1 MVLKGFE
8 SRLERMVEGAFAR
21 VFRSGLRPVELGRRL
36 ARAMDDER
44 SIDVRGRTIAPN
56 TFVVRLSEEDDERF
70 AEVADTLVRE
80 LADAAREHA
89 RDEGYH
95 FLGPVQVELTVD
107 KRYRTG
113 TFAIEARF
121 HEAAG
126 GGGAGSLVLPDG
138 NRFPLEGRVLT
149 IGRQSSCDIAISDPN
164 VSRQHAEIRPFGD
177 GYILVD
183 LGSTNGTKVNGGRV
197 AEHHLVDGDQLG
209 FGGTTLVFEES

>member
-8 SRLERMVEGAFAR
+8 SRMERMVEGAFAR

-36 ARAMDDER
+36 IRAMDDGR
-44 SIDVRGRTIAPN
+44 SIDVRGRAIAPN
-56 TFVVRLSEEDDERF
+56 TFVVRLSSEDDGRF

-95 FLGPVQVELTVD
+95 FLGPVGVELTID

-138 NRFPLEGRVLT
+138 NRFPREGRVLT
-149 IGRQSSCDIAISDPN
+149 IGRQSTCDITINDPN

-177 GYILVD
+177 GYVVVD
-183 LGSTNGTKVNGGRV
+183 LGSTNGTKVNRGRV